1 MRLGDVIPAIGD
13 GCLLWRLPAAH
24 RLLQQA
30 VTLTRLVTSGD
41 VRGAGWLAPLAGPPS
56 MAHPPPRAL
65 LSHYTTSCVTGKT
78 GAPTPHC
85 ASFRPKPTAAAPCTR
100 VLARGGSAQDKSA
113 TYRSACWLR
122 QVHMAQAAWRC
133 EG

>member
-13 GCLLWRLPAAH
+13 GWLLWRLPAAH
-24 RLLQQA
+24 QLLQQA
-30 VTLTRLVTSGD
+30 VTLTRLVTSSD
-41 VRGAGWLAPLAGPPS
+41 VRGRRVACTPGGATQHGLPPTPRTALTPLNS
-56 MAHPPPRAL
+56 
-65 LSHYTTSCVTGKT
+65 TGKT
-78 GAPTPHC
+78 GAEPTTYC
-85 ASFRPKPTAAAPCTR
+85 ASFRPEPTAAAPCMR
-100 VLARGGSAQDKSA
+100 VLARGGSGQDKSA